1 MLLKWSEFRP
11 AASRVLA
18 LKRYIKPVEP
28 KLNSCLRVARA
39 FLPSPLLYQ
48 GSYWTWS
55 RRGKRSIFS
64 ILPQILLMNQVIL
77 WMGVI
82 WFICLA
88 RVGVA
93 SLISSA
99 WRLTVD
105 LAAPGSA
112 NFRSLKAEG
121 ISDDIDAEPST
132 ISSSLYP
139 LLLLLLQM
147 AIFHYIYIISS
158 FLTFYFLVE
167 YSWLTMQWKF
177 QMFSKMIQLYIYV
190 FLIF

>member
-1 MLLKWSEFRP
+1 MLPPESLLLRTILSLLSQNWTP
-11 AASRVLA
+11 A
-18 LKRYIKPVEP
+18 
-28 KLNSCLRVARA
+28 LRVARA

-48 GSYWTWS
+48 GSYWTWP
-55 RRGKRSIFS
+55 RRGKKH
-64 ILPQILLMNQVIL
+64 LLNIAPDSPDEQVIL

-93 SLISSA
+93 SVISSA
-99 WRLTVD
+99 WRLTVG
-105 LAAPGSA
+105 LAAPGST

-158 FLTFYFLVE
+158 FLTFYF
-167 YSWLTMQWKF
+167 
-177 QMFSKMIQLYIYV
+177 
-190 FLIF
+190 